1 MTISMISPL
10 LLLKAIN
17 GSKAETVFL
26 AFPFIS
32 WPATLVPIAFQNLL
46 NLLPWELVVFISKQA
61 LGPCIII
68 LRPYVIPRLT
78 TRSNDIIII
87 IVIIIIIII
96 FIIMAFRQTPIF
108 SPGDPKVYSVLPS
121 SFKVWSMTAFNTCIP
136 LPAGGRGGYPLP
148 MLMVYFWYF

>member
-1 MTISMISPL
+1 MHYVSTVKPNASINYNHFFPTRWSLISVLDCSDSEYFE
-10 LLLKAIN
+10 N
-17 GSKAETVFL
+17 RRS
-26 AFPFIS
+26 AFPFPDWRINNIIGYS
-32 WPATLVPIAFQNLL
+32 KSCSF
-46 NLLPWELVVFISKQA
+46 VV
-61 LGPCIII
+61 
-68 LRPYVIPRLT
+68 
-78 TRSNDIIII
+78 III